1 MDVKALRKMRLKATF
16 TIELEASDF
25 VEAAGHQRALE
36 EELVSLRETFPH
48 SQLRI
53 VTSRERRPGRT
64 ASRPINPNITG
75 RLHAY
80 TE

>member
-1 MDVKALRKMRLKATF
+1 MRLKATF

-25 VEAAGHQRALE
+25 VEAASHQRALE
-36 EELVSLRETFPH
+36 QELLTLRATFPH

-53 VTSRERRPGRT
+53 VTSRERQSGRAT
-64 ASRPINPNITG
+64 SRPVNSNITG

>member
-1 MDVKALRKMRLKATF
+1 MRLKATF

-36 EELVSLRETFPH
+36 EKLAALRETFPR
-48 SQLRI
+48 SQLKI
-53 VTSRERRPGRT
+53 VNGRERRSERT
-64 ASRPINPNITG
+64 RPRAVNPNITG

-80 TE
+80 SD

>member
-1 MDVKALRKMRLKATF
+1 MRLKATF

-25 VEAAGHQRALE
+25 VEAACHQRALE
-36 EELVSLRETFPH
+36 QGLLSLREAFPH
-48 SQLRI
+48 AKLQI
-53 VTSRERRPGRT
+53 VTGRERRPGRT
-64 ASRPINPNITG
+64 TSRPINPNITG